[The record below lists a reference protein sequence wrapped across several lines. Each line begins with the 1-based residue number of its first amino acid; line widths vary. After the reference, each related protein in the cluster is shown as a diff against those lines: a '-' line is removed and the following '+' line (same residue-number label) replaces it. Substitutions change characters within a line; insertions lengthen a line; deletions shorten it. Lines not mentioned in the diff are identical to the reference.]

1 MPNRSVLRTLSFMTI
16 AGLILAGCGTQA
28 APKTNAVTHTPAPQ
42 SPSPSSSSPS
52 SSSAPSSS
60 APSTSPSSPSASP
73 TITTS
78 APATSTQTPPV
89 PAGAGAYTSLGVH
102 VTSVTSEGT
111 ATSSGKRLNVY
122 RIGVSVYNPTSSVV
136 TLALNDFTVDPRGST
151 AYSWNDYVTTGL
163 SSATSLFP
171 YPLDPDRPGATTLNV
186 FPDASKSG
194 YVTIQVPTASQ
205 YQLTWNT
212 GSTSPQPEASFKP

>member
-1 MPNRSVLRTLSFMTI
+1 MLNRSVLRTISFMTV
-16 AGLILAGCGTQA
+16 AGLLLAGCGTQA
-28 APKTNAVTHTPAPQ
+28 APKTNAAAHTPAPQ
-42 SPSPSSSSPS
+42 RTSPSASSTAPSPSTTSP
-52 SSSAPSSS
+52 
-60 APSTSPSSPSASP
+60 SPSSPSASP

-78 APATSTQTPPV
+78 APVTSTETPPV

-111 ATSSGKRLNVY
+111 ATSSGKRLNLY

-136 TLALNDFTVDPRGST
+136 TLALNDFTVDPAGST
-151 AYSWNDYVTTGL
+151 AYSWNDYVTTGV
-163 SSATSLFP
+163 SSSTSLFP

-186 FPDASKSG
+186 FPDATKSG
-194 YVTIQVPTASQ
+194 YVTVEVPSASQ